1 MIMRLIAVLVLSG
14 CTLLPS
20 TAIAAGGSR
29 YLDLSAGYMSGD
41 FGTPT
46 SSRLFSLAPT
56 LGYVAL
62 RHDFSVT
69 VPYLSLTNETS
80 GIRTTERGLGDIIVR
95 AGAVLF
101 PENATGFA
109 ANGSVAAKLPTADET
124 RGLGTGE
131 TDFAAFAGIDQRLQE
146 FKLSV
151 TAGYLKNG
159 DPAGLDYHDGFSYGF
174 GLSRRFARTTVYG
187 SYEHRQAVISGF
199 ENPQEVSAGLF
210 HILSIDY
217 AVKGHLFV
225 GLNNGGPAG
234 GGSLGIVRW
243 F

>member
-1 MIMRLIAVLVLSG
+1 MILRILAILVLTWYS
-14 CTLLPS
+14 LLPS
-20 TAIAAGGSR
+20 TAFAAGGRS
-29 YLDLSAGYMSGD
+29 YLELSSGLMSGD
-41 FGTPT
+41 FGTTT
-46 SSRLFSLAPT
+46 SSRLFSLSPT

-69 VPYLSLTNETS
+69 VPYLALSNETN
-80 GIRTTERGLGDIIVR
+80 GARNTESGLGDIIVR

-101 PENATGFA
+101 PENVSGFSV
-109 ANGSVAAKLPTADET
+109 NGSAAVKLPTADET

-131 TDFAAFAGIDQRLQE
+131 TDYGVFASVQQRLLA

-151 TAGYLKNG
+151 KAGYLSTG
-159 DPAGLDYHDGFSYGF
+159 DAPGRDYEDGFSYGI
-174 GLSRRFARTTVYG
+174 GLSRRFARTTAYG
-187 SYEHRQAVISGF
+187 SYENRRAVISSF
-199 ENPQEVSAGLF
+199 ENPQEVSAGFF
-210 HILSIDY
+210 HLLNADY

-225 GLNNGGPAG
+225 GLNNGGPDG

>member
-1 MIMRLIAVLVLSG
+1 MLVRLICLFVG
-14 CTLLPS
+14 CILLLASTTL
-20 TAIAAGGSR
+20 AAGGRS
-29 YLDLSAGYMSGD
+29 YLDFSAGFMSGD

-46 SSRLFSLAPT
+46 SSRLYALTPT

-69 VPYLSLTNETS
+69 APYLSLTNKTS
-80 GIRTTERGLGDIIVR
+80 GVSSTERGLGDIIVR

-101 PENATGFA
+101 PENAGGFSV
-109 ANGSVAAKLPTADET
+109 NGSVTAKLPTADENK
-124 RGLGTGE
+124 GLGTGE
-131 TDFAAFAGIDQRLQE
+131 TDYAAFATISQRLQA

-151 TAGYLKNG
+151 TAGYLKSG
-159 DPAGLDYHDGFSYGF
+159 DPPGLDYHDSFSYGF

-187 SYEHRQAVISGF
+187 SYDHRQAVISGF
-199 ENPQEVSAGLF
+199 KDPQEVGAGFF

-217 AVKGHLFV
+217 ALKGHLFV